1 MLDAHHTASQPIASG
16 SGLSHMARSQR
27 TSEPLHAPNPASL
40 NSPFTGSSTAAHRK
54 RRSYAR
60 PPTVRPWVRT
70 DVRPVL
76 PLQHPPAT
84 QSATLPPLPS
94 APRQPSFASQYI
106 LSTHLVPAAYPR
118 TYPHAPAPP
127 QAPVAGESPAAR
139 RQRVQDA
146 VKEVV
151 RTRMMYEA
159 GALGAQ
165 GSTAPLW
172 CALNRYVRRDLDT
185 KPAPK
190 GNGVTLFFAHASSF
204 PKEVRFYYHLYC
216 QETKKL
222 IMG

>member
-1 MLDAHHTASQPIASG
+1 MLDAHHTATQPIASG
-16 SGLSHMARSQR
+16 SGLSHNAR
-27 TSEPLHAPNPASL
+27 SEPLHAANPASL
-40 NSPFTGSSTAAHRK
+40 NSPFTGSGIAHRK

-76 PLQHPPAT
+76 PLQHPPVT

-118 TYPHAPAPP
+118 TYPHAPTPL

-185 KPAPK
+185 KPAPN

-204 PKEVRFYYHLYC
+204 PKEVRSYHFPR

-222 IMG
+222 IIG